1 MKRFVS
7 QAYKPYNKGR
17 HPQISNAGADY
28 VIHAALELKRING
41 VDGKLCTF
49 DRNEKRWVEVARPQ
63 YVKGGKR
70 FDYAASS
77 CEKVWGKYSSP
88 FFCPH
93 LRWSGER
100 FDPLIL
106 VAGLPGEP
114 ADYFRAFDHEC
125 NFRISILP
133 VRERR
138 VLLSFEDREQFD
150 AEHNVDD
157 DNDDDEPSP
166 SSASAS
172 MALTS
177 SSSSGTTATSTPPS
191 SQRSVL
197 STGSTISQL
206 AVDAMLAPH
215 ARWGGDRN
223 TSTPPRPTQLRA
235 GTGTTLQGSPIRS
248 RSFYTKNVA
257 DARKAGDTVLMA
269 FLQDTTSSGLLREDP
284 AYHPAWD
291 EHDPPSLLHVYD
303 VRIYP
308 NCLQK
313 TYTHLDFL
321 SRPLGKAIREINS
334 PLGIPFSDHTTLVKA
349 TRVCKSCLNHFS
361 PDGYE
366 HHRRDDACTNH
377 PDLAQIDEC
386 EPFDGCI
393 RLRTFRDGKRPSF
406 QAETLDSAI
415 GAALLEWNSRLGL
428 PADVWMTVSSA
439 VVHCTDCDLTRT
451 FPAHRLHLDEQGA
464 CNDAGQAVF
473 AASGDDD

>member
-49 DRNEKRWVEVARPQ
+49 DRNEKRWVE
-63 YVKGGKR
+63 GGKR

-125 NFRISILP
+125 NFRSELLLLFSCHSILTLTCP
-133 VRERR
+133 
-138 VLLSFEDREQFD
+138 
-150 AEHNVDD
+150 EHNVDD
-157 DNDDDEPSP
+157 DNDEPSP

-215 ARWGGDRN
+215 ARWGGDR
-223 TSTPPRPTQLRA
+223 PRMLPMRVKLGVTFL
-235 GTGTTLQGSPIRS
+235 
-248 RSFYTKNVA
+248 VA
-257 DARKAGDTVLMA
+257 
-269 FLQDTTSSGLLREDP
+269 EDP

-451 FPAHRLHLDEQGA
+451 FPAHPPSR
-464 CNDAGQAVF
+464 
-473 AASGDDD
+473 